1 MEEIKEVKFAPGLT
15 ADILFVELQSQGR
28 EYLRLMSYYSS
39 AMLEVETKFKV
50 LNIEFSNK
58 FDRNPIESIETRLK
72 KPRSIYEKMNRL
84 GLPISVD
91 AIEKNL
97 NDIAGV
103 RVICSFVDDI
113 YKLADM
119 LAVQDDV
126 YVVRT
131 KDYIKNP
138 KESGYRSLHMI
149 VEVPIF
155 LSNEKRYMRVEVQL
169 RTIAMD
175 FWASL
180 EHKLRYKRTSPP
192 RQRTRLPGSFR
203 IARRLSRGRTS
214 RCTIF
219 ASRLKPPASRPGW
232 NENSIKKTGA
242 AARKTVC
249 GSARMRL
256 FKSAYS
262 NAENSISCTR
272 RISCS
277 PESPSKT

>member
-58 FDRNPIESIETRLK
+58 FDRNPIESIQTRLK
-72 KPRSIYEKMNRL
+72 KPMSIYEKLNRL
-84 GLPISVD
+84 HIPVSVEG
-91 AIEKNL
+91 IEKNL

-126 YVVRT
+126 YVVQT

-138 KESGYRSLHMI
+138 KPSGYRSLHMI

-155 LSNEKRYMRVEVQL
+155 LSKEKRYMRVEVQL

-180 EHKLRYKRTSPP
+180 EHKLRYKKSIPEDQSKYLAEEMMDCAQISSALDERMQKVRDVIMQAEEKEEEKSSGVEPLMLRGLTERI
-192 RQRTRLPGSFR
+192 RQKNL
-203 IARRLSRGRTS
+203 
-214 RCTIF
+214 
-219 ASRLKPPASRPGW
+219 
-232 NENSIKKTGA
+232 
-242 AARKTVC
+242 
-249 GSARMRL
+249 
-256 FKSAYS
+256 
-262 NAENSISCTR
+262 
-272 RISCS
+272 
-277 PESPSKT
+277 

>member
-15 ADILFVELQSQGR
+15 ADIMFAELHNQGR
-28 EYLRLMSYYSS
+28 DYLRLMSYYSS

-58 FDRNPIESIETRLK
+58 FDRNPIESIQTRLK
-72 KPRSIYEKMNRL
+72 KPMSIYEKLNRL
-84 GLPISVD
+84 HIPVSVEG
-91 AIEKNL
+91 IEKNL

-126 YVVRT
+126 YVVQT

-138 KESGYRSLHMI
+138 KPSGYRSLHMI

-155 LSNEKRYMRVEVQL
+155 LSKEKRYMRVEVEL

-180 EHKLRYKRTSPP
+180 EHKLRYKKDIPADTADD
-192 RQRTRLPGSFR
+192 
-203 IARRLSRGRTS
+203 IARQLQECAAVVSRTDKQMLEIRKQ
-214 RCTIF
+214 IE
-219 ASRLKPPASRPGW
+219 ASG
-232 NENSIKKTGA
+232 IKAG
-242 AARKTVC
+242 V
-249 GSARMRL
+249 
-256 FKSAYS
+256 
-262 NAENSISCTR
+262 E
-272 RISCS
+272 
-277 PESPSKT
+277 